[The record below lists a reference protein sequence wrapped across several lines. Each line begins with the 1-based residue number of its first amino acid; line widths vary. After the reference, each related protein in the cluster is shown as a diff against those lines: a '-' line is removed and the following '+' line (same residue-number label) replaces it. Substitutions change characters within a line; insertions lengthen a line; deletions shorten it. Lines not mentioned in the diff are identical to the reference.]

1 MQTGQAQQCD
11 SVPAKGSHV
20 KPPFTYYGGKLSIA
34 GQIVA
39 LLPQHLHYVEP
50 FAGSLAVLLAK
61 PPSPM
66 ETVNDIDERL
76 MTFWR
81 VLRNRPAELARA
93 AALTPHSRAE
103 HLEAYR
109 HLDTCSPADDELET
123 ARCVWVLLTQ
133 ARGGSLRRKGW
144 RYYVNPRGSSC
155 SMPDYL
161 EAYVERI
168 TPAAQRLH
176 AVSLEARPA
185 LEIIEKYGAHDDV
198 LIYADPPYLA
208 KTRSSNR
215 SDYRCDMGDETRHRE
230 LAEALRAAAAAVVLS
245 GYHSPLYDEL
255 YRGWHVH
262 EIATGTGQGGSY
274 DPRTEVLWS
283 NRPLGSQ
290 PTLFDPPDPAAPADQ
305 PTTTET
311 R

>member
-1 MQTGQAQQCD
+1 M
-11 SVPAKGSHV
+11 

-39 LLPQHLHYVEP
+39 LLPDHLHYVEP

-81 VLRNRPAELARA
+81 VLRERPKELARA
-93 AALTPHSRAE
+93 AELTPHARGE
-103 HLEAYR
+103 HLAAYTYLEA
-109 HLDTCSPADDELET
+109 HDPGDNELET

-144 RYYVNPRGSSC
+144 RYYVNPRGSNC

-161 EAYVERI
+161 DAYVDRMPP
-168 TPAAQRLH
+168 TARRLK

-208 KTRSSNR
+208 NTRSSNR
-215 SDYRCDMGDETRHRE
+215 SDYRCDMGDEPPHRE
-230 LAEALRAAAAAVVLS
+230 LAAALRAAAAAVVLS
-245 GYHSPLYDEL
+245 GYHSPLYDDL
-255 YRGWHVH
+255 YSGWHVH

-283 NRPLGSQ
+283 NRPLGTQ
-290 PTLFDPPDPAAPADQ
+290 PALFDVAGA
-305 PTTTET
+305 